1 MKKVMIGVVLLILV
15 IAAALFFV
23 VQNLDRYVAMLI
35 EEYGS
40 AATGARVDVA
50 SVEISLSSGEGRIRG
65 LTIGS
70 PAGFEADQSF
80 RLGQIHLDL
89 AVDSL
94 TRDPVVIERILIE
107 KPEVTYEASLLGTNL
122 GTIQKNV
129 DAYTA
134 SMTGAAKATGSEPAS
149 GAERKLLIQ
158 KLDIVGGHVQVL
170 VGSAQGKAAE
180 ASIADIHLR
189 DLGGKQGGLTGQQ
202 VAARILG
209 VLTRAALE
217 SAGRV
222 DVEAL
227 RKGAADA
234 AGKAASD
241 AVKGLFGD

>member
-1 MKKVMIGVVLLILV
+1 VKKVLIGVVLLLLV

-23 VQNLDRYVAMLI
+23 LQNLDRYVATLI

-40 AATGARVDVA
+40 AATGARVDVG
-50 SVEISLSSGEGRIRG
+50 SVEISLSTGEGRIRG

-70 PAGFEADQSF
+70 PAGFEADYSF

-89 AVDSL
+89 DLQSL
-94 TRDPVVIERILIE
+94 SDDVVVIDRILIE
-107 KPEVTYEASLLGTNL
+107 KPEVVYEASLRGTNL
-122 GTIQKNV
+122 GAIQKNV

-134 SMTGAAKATGSEPAS
+134 SLGGGAKRSASEPAS
-149 GAERKLLIQ
+149 GAEPRLLIR
-158 KLDIVGGHVQVL
+158 KLDIVGGHVQAL

-180 ASIADIHLR
+180 ASIADIHLQ
-189 DLGGKQGGLTGQQ
+189 DLGAKQGGLTGPQL
-202 VAARILG
+202 AARILG
-209 VLTRAALE
+209 VLTRSALQ
-217 SAGRV
+217 SAGRF

-241 AVKGLFGD
+241 AVKGLFGE